1 VRKLRNKDILK
12 VLREIAEYGIPEEIL
27 TDHGTQFVA
36 AKSRE
41 KVKHILARVRLR
53 ESEKFGS
60 VEAVVG
66 WHNEIKPHR
75 SLEWDELCNAFWCK
89 LPPD

>member
-1 VRKLRNKDILK
+1 MRKLRNKDILK

-41 KVKHILARVRLR
+41 KVKHILARV
-53 ESEKFGS
+53 K
-60 VEAVVG
+60 VER
-66 WHNEIKPHR
+66 K
-75 SLEWDELCNAFWCK
+75 
-89 LPPD
+89 

>member
-1 VRKLRNKDILK
+1 
-12 VLREIAEYGIPEEIL
+12 
-27 TDHGTQFVA
+27 
-36 AKSRE
+36 
-41 KVKHILARVRLR
+41 LR
-53 ESEKFGS
+53 ESEKFSS

-89 LPPD
+89 LPPIEGKIIGMPSCVLIVDSPKSYIIRKN